1 MKQRIEELDGLRGIA
16 AISVVLFHYFT
27 RYDQIYSHENLP
39 DGLFSYGNYG
49 VHLFFIISG
58 FVIFWSLINIKKP
71 LDFVVSRFSR
81 LYPVYWA
88 AMAFTFLCVSTFGL
102 PGREAPVSAFF
113 GNFLM
118 FHSYFH
124 IPNVDG
130 VYWTLSVELT
140 FYLWM
145 LIIFSFKILK
155 RIDVIALLALI
166 VSALY
171 QFKIIA
177 LSNLMIDLLIIRW
190 SVFFIIGICLFKIY
204 QKKTTPLTV
213 INFAL
218 SIGLI
223 FLIHGQVSLII
234 CSGII
239 LVIFLG
245 TNGYLPFLKNRVLIF
260 LGSISYSLYLIH
272 QNIGYIIINKGYQ
285 YDIHPL
291 ISIVVSIIFVIM
303 LAVLL
308 NRYVEKPAGRF
319 LKNAYRKRQA
329 NKALKYNRA
338 EESKSILKNIK

>member
-16 AISVVLFHYFT
+16 AVSVVLFHYFT
-27 RYDQIYSHENLP
+27 RYDQIYSHEHLP
-39 DGLFSYGNYG
+39 DGLFAYGNYG

-88 AMAFTFLCVSTFGL
+88 AMALTFLCVSTIGL
-102 PGREAPVSAFF
+102 PGREASVSAFF

-145 LIIFSFKILK
+145 LIFFSFKILK
-155 RIDVIALLALI
+155 RIDIIALLALSI
-166 VSALY
+166 SALY
-171 QFKIIA
+171 HFKVIE

-190 SVFFIIGICLFKIY
+190 SVFFIIGICLFKFY
-204 QKKTTPLTV
+204 QKKASFLTMM
-213 INFAL
+213 NFVL

-223 FLIHGQVSLII
+223 YRIHGQVSFMI

-239 LVIFLG
+239 LVLYLG
-245 TNGYLPFLKNRVLIF
+245 TNGYLPFLKNRLLLF
-260 LGSISYSLYLIH
+260 LGAISYSLYLIH

-291 ISIVVSIIFVIM
+291 ISIFFSIIFAIL
-303 LAVLL
+303 LAFLL

-319 LKNAYRKRQA
+319 LKNAYRKRKAKRDLINRRNDSVAIQA
-329 NKALKYNRA
+329 NA
-338 EESKSILKNIK
+338 E